1 MLDDAGT
8 RLERCWNSL
17 KKKLDKEK
25 GYSMERP
32 MRGDA
37 IFWICLM
44 PMCLVLL
51 LMTIMMMMLSCT
63 ISFQNV
69 STNGYADDLID
80 ENQDAKADVSAQVEG
95 VPIP

>member
-1 MLDDAGT
+1 
-8 RLERCWNSL
+8 
-17 KKKLDKEK
+17 
-25 GYSMERP
+25 MERP